1 MPDVTINGRK
11 VTIEK
16 FRLSKA
22 TRVITLLRILRQQV
36 PEISRELNEFQR
48 EYAAEYATKLPRLDA
63 IARFGL
69 GHVSEEEWERAGH
82 EFTVP
87 GKPAPWELF
96 FHMGPL
102 VYERAEEVTLRLLG
116 LVAMDNE
123 TVARYVKDD
132 DIWTRVDEF
141 VDEVIRDAPLDDIM
155 DLVAAAAEV
164 IDGQVLQ
171 KAKTLRDQAGNL
183 AGLLG
188 WKTTTTSPV
197 SPESSEQPETSSS
210 TTSTGSPSDTGGTPT
225 ESELSPGTTSERSV
239 TASTVTA

>member
-1 MPDVTINGRK
+1 MPDVEINGRK

-36 PEISRELNEFQR
+36 PEISRELNQFQR

-69 GHVSEEEWERAGH
+69 
-82 EFTVP
+82 
-87 GKPAPWELF
+87 
-96 FHMGPL
+96 
-102 VYERAEEVTLRLLG
+102 
-116 LVAMDNE
+116 
-123 TVARYVKDD
+123 RYVKDD

-188 WKTTTTSPV
+188 WKTTTSQP
-197 SPESSEQPETSSS
+197 SPESSEQPEPSSS
-210 TTSTGSPSDTGGTPT
+210 TTSTGSLSDTSGTPT
-225 ESELSPGTTSERSV
+225 ESELSPGTTSERSA